1 MNITIFIIE
10 AIALTVAFTAMIL
23 IPLTKNPVYWIHDF
37 PEDIQEEYF
46 KTHDLIPIAF
56 FSTTVL
62 IKKSLGML
70 IALGLLIGMIWLVE
84 AKSFTQAF
92 FASYGLW
99 TIINWYDCFV
109 LDWVFF
115 ANVKSVRLPG
125 TEHMDK
131 EYHQKTYHFI
141 RSLWGMLVGFI
152 PCIFCSVL
160 FTLLFL

>member
-1 MNITIFIIE
+1 
-10 AIALTVAFTAMIL
+10 
-23 IPLTKNPVYWIHDF
+23 
-37 PEDIQEEYF
+37 
-46 KTHDLIPIAF
+46 
-56 FSTTVL
+56 
-62 IKKSLGML
+62 
-70 IALGLLIGMIWLVE
+70 MIWLVE

-99 TIINWYDCFV
+99 TIINWYDCFI